1 MISIKKT
8 SIKCIAASA
17 ILAGGTFTGP
27 AMAQEVSWRA
37 VSHQLAGTARFD
49 GTVVPFAEC
58 VSEASGGEMEIEVFG
73 GGVLFPV
80 PDSLD
85 AVRDGTVE
93 MAMVWSG
100 YWAGKNP
107 VFALAGSRP
116 GDPITDFSENFYRAE
131 KLHDVLVKAYEEYGV
146 TSLGAFDFGP
156 AEILNSNVEVNSLED
171 FEGKKVRSG
180 GIGATYYNEL
190 GASAVS
196 LTGTE
201 IYQALQLGT
210 VDMAEFNDWLVNKEM
225 GFHEVTDY
233 VIEPV
238 LHTGATDDKELI
250 VNPAEWDELS
260 DNLKD
265 VVLACRD
272 RARYLSATAYGI
284 GNDKAKQEW
293 LEQGVEIIEL
303 PEEDVR
309 EARKIGAQVMLDF
322 AEKSPEAEEYVQV
335 YAQTL
340 KELGYTELAEILGA
354 E

>member
-1 MISIKKT
+1 MKISKKASIKY
-8 SIKCIAASA
+8 IAATA
-17 ILAGGTFTGP
+17 LLFGGTFSGS

-58 VSEASGGEMEIEVFG
+58 VSEASGGRMEIEVFG

-85 AVRDGTVE
+85 AVSNGTVQ
-93 MAMVWSG
+93 MSMVWSG

-116 GDPITDFSENFYRAE
+116 GDPINTFSENFYRE
-131 KLHDVLVKAYEEYGV
+131 EQLHDVLAAAYEGLGV
-146 TSLGAFDFGP
+146 KSLGAFDYGP
-156 AEILNSNVEVNSLED
+156 AEILNSVVPVNSLED
-171 FEGKKVRSG
+171 FKGKKVRSG
-180 GIGATYYNEL
+180 GIGATFYNEL
-190 GASAVS
+190 GASAVT

-210 VDMAEFNDWLVNKEM
+210 VDMAEYNDWLVNMEM
-225 GFHEVTDY
+225 GFHEVTEY

-238 LHTGATDDKELI
+238 LHTGAVADKELL
-250 VNPAEWDELS
+250 VNPAAWDGL
-260 DNLKD
+260 DDDLKSI
-265 VVLACRD
+265 VLACRD
-272 RARYLSATAYGI
+272 RARYLSSMAYGI
-284 GNDKAKQEW
+284 ADKNARQQW
-293 LEQGVEIIEL
+293 LDQGVEIIEL

-309 EARKIGAQVMLDF
+309 EAREIAAQVIVDF
-322 AEKSPEAEEYVQV
+322 SKKSPEAEAYVKA
-335 YAQTL
+335 YAETL
-340 KELGYTELAEILGA
+340 KELGYTDLAAKLGA